1 KYPSIRRPVFIVAE
15 ADSVFRRT
23 AAERLH
29 ADVPGSTLELLPG
42 TGHFVQF
49 EKTDDVVRTIRRAA
63 GQSGDRTSTS
73 PGSSERTAG
82 GGLRAQLLGRDS
94 EHVVR

>member
-1 KYPSIRRPVFIVAE
+1 
-15 ADSVFRRT
+15 VFRRT

-42 TGHFVQF
+42 TGHFLQF

-63 GQSGDRTSTS
+63 SQ
-73 PGSSERTAG
+73 
-82 GGLRAQLLGRDS
+82 
-94 EHVVR
+94 